1 MNREFTKGALRFRW
15 IVFGL
20 ALFYWVY
27 DFGDLEPA
35 KIGWQFRFLTNW
47 ALTMSLI
54 SAWFMLQRSR
64 GKTQKRYEVFASVT
78 VIINIMV
85 VLMYWK
91 IYLEDPAQFY
101 KDGVRTIPLWR
112 EYYLHGMGPLLQW
125 IDAFFLLGAFKPIKR
140 ILAGTGALIVS
151 YLAWCELI
159 VSPLNSTPEGT
170 VTNGLPYRFLNN
182 MVLDDRL
189 VFYGAYTVGAFV
201 IVGICWAIARFLIPR
216 EAP

>member
-1 MNREFTKGALRFRW
+1 MIREATNGALRFRW
-15 IVFGL
+15 IVFAL
-20 ALFYWVY
+20 AVFYWLY
-27 DFGDLEPA
+27 SFTDQDIE

-64 GKTQKRYEVFASVT
+64 GLSENRHEVFASVT

-91 IYLEDPAQFY
+91 IYLEDPTQFY

-112 EYYLHGMGPLLQW
+112 EYYLHLMGPILQW
-125 IDAFFLLGAFKPIKR
+125 IDAFLLLGVFKPIKR
-140 ILAGTGALIVS
+140 ILLGTAALIIS
-151 YLAWCELI
+151 YLTWCELI
-159 VSPLNSTPEGT
+159 VRPLNSEPIGT
-170 VTNGLPYRFLNN
+170 VATGLPYRFLNN
-182 MVLDDRL
+182 MPLDDRL

-201 IVGICWAIARFLIPR
+201 FVAICWVIARFFFPR
-216 EAP
+216 ATD